1 MEDDP
6 VSSKVLENY
15 ILKTDFLHLV
25 NSYSS
30 AVDALNNFKNEVEIH
45 LIFLDIE
52 MPEMNGIE
60 FMNSLTNFPQIIIV
74 SAKEKYAL
82 EAFLYNVT
90 DYLLKPVSY
99 SRFFKAVNKARIVIT
114 NKKEIHEIPENKEIF
129 VKNGNALIR
138 ILFKNILY
146 IEALENYVI
155 ISTYKEKYTIHS
167 TMKMVVEKLPSAD
180 FIRIHRSFIINIKKI
195 HNIEENSVSIR
206 TIFGLK
212 TIPIGKSYK
221 SALMANIYRFTT

>member
-1 MEDDP
+1 M
-6 VSSKVLENY
+6 
-15 ILKTDFLHLV
+15 V